1 MRKQCS
7 NLAARYNCDIQKYPP
22 YPSITIPFTKNATI
36 SGSNIDWGGF
46 ILKLALNWVKQH
58 PNLYRS
64 YWSYDLVD

>member
-22 YPSITIPFTKNATI
+22 YPYITIPFTKNATI

-46 ILKLALNWVKQH
+46 IFKLAFNWVSNTQI
-58 PNLYRS
+58 YRS
-64 YWSYDLVD
+64 TIVVMI